1 MNKAGEVVGDLDV
14 EIKLDDKGRFRAKAF
29 SHSADQY
36 SNYLDNSQR
45 NGVGLVYQEEFS
57 SFRELFN
64 RMFSGKKKRETTLP
78 DNSPAIKED
87 QDFPEESDSVS
98 LLQLR

>member
-1 MNKAGEVVGDLDV
+1 MDRSGDVVGDLDV

-45 NGVGLVYQEEFS
+45 NGLGLVYQEEFS
-57 SFRELFN
+57 SFRELLNSLFTS
-64 RMFSGKKKRETTLP
+64 RRKRERRTQKEKAMIKPREDEILNEATIV
-78 DNSPAIKED
+78 SP
-87 QDFPEESDSVS
+87 
-98 LLQLR
+98 L